1 MEKAKP
7 FIKWVGGKRQLLPKI
22 LELVP
27 KNINTYYEPFNGG
40 GAVYF
45 NIEAKK
51 YNISDINNE
60 LVNLYDNIKNNS
72 TKLFKELKKIQDL
85 YDNLRTDNK
94 DSDLE
99 KMAEFYY
106 KMRNIDREEE
116 YKKWSSER
124 KAARFIFLN
133 KTAFNGLYRVN
144 KKGQHNVPFGKYYKP
159 TIFDKENLVQCNLRL
174 NNNTEISINS
184 FEHVLDKAK
193 KGDFVYFDPPYV
205 PLNKT
210 SNFTSYA
217 KESFDKEMQIK
228 LKEICDKLTEKGV
241 NWMLSNSSA
250 DFVLDLYR
258 DYNINLVDASRNINS
273 KGDKRGTV
281 KEVLVTNY

>member
-27 KNINTYYEPFNGG
+27 KNINTYYEPFIGG

-45 NIEAKK
+45 NIEAKN
-51 YNISDINNE
+51 YNISDINHE

-72 TKLFKELKKIQDL
+72 EKLFKELKKIQDS
-85 YDNLRTDNK
+85 YDKLRTDNK
-94 DSDLE
+94 ESDLE
-99 KMAEFYY
+99 KMSEFYY
-106 KMRNIDREEE
+106 NMRNIDREEE
-116 YKKWSSER
+116 YKKWSSEK

-159 TIFDKENLVQCNLRL
+159 TIFDKENLIQCKLRL
-174 NNNTEISINS
+174 NDNTQISINS
-184 FEHVLDKAK
+184 FEHVLEKAK

-228 LKEICDKLTEKGV
+228 LKETCDKLTEKGV

-250 DFVLDLYR
+250 DFVLELYK